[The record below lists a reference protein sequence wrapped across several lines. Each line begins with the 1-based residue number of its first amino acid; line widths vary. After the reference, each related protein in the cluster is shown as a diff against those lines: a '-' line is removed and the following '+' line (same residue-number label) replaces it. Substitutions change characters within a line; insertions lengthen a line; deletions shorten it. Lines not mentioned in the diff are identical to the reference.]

1 MGTWSTAANVE
12 ATPERILHVLTEPA
26 ACARWSPVRFVLDGL
41 TTPRLMTGT
50 RGRLGGRLIGRRV
63 EFDLEILHADCGR
76 FELRAH
82 GPVRIDAVY
91 HVQPAGTVTQLQA
104 AVSVSPG
111 PGLTGRFAA
120 RAADALL
127 AAGVLDQAVE
137 RIAGEVEL
145 AEAA

>member
-1 MGTWSTAANVE
+1 MGTWSTAATVD
-12 ATPERILHVLTEPA
+12 APPERILHVLTEPE
-26 ACARWSPVRFVLDGL
+26 ACARWSPVRFDVDRL

-63 EFDLEILHADCGR
+63 DFDLEILHADR
-76 FELRAH
+76 RRLELRAR

-91 HVQPAGTVTQLQA
+91 HVRPAGTVTQLRA

-120 RAADALL
+120 HAASALL
-127 AAGVLDQAVE
+127 AAGALDQALE
-137 RIAGEVEL
+137 RIAGEVKL
-145 AEAA
+145 ADAA

>member
-1 MGTWSTAANVE
+1 MGTWSTAATVE
-12 ATPERILHVLTEPA
+12 APPEEVLRVLTEPD
-26 ACARWSPVRFVLDGL
+26 ACVRWSPVRFDVDDL

-50 RGRLGGRLIGRRV
+50 RGRLGGRLVGRRLD
-63 EFDLEILHADCGR
+63 FDLEIVRADR
-76 FELRAH
+76 QRLELRAH

-91 HVQPAGTVTQLQA
+91 HARRAGQVTHLQA